1 MDVAIVLDSDIC
13 VVGNDRIKGAKG
25 PKIGSAPR
33 KRLADISNSQQQPK
47 PVNQDVNQLPISLT
61 TKEFIEKLQKE
72 NMILMRL
79 VAERN
84 KIIELSRI
92 ELQKL
97 RISLQ
102 KVQQQ
107 NLQLAQANSQML
119 AELNSGKDRLK
130 ALQHE
135 LGCKNGLL
143 KAQRLDSE
151 IKAKRVMHQNLRNEV
166 GKTKHDE
173 GGESAQTAWGDSNTC
188 HNNRRRRQ
196 SKNQS
201 LGPTTGNQINT
212 KETVEN
218 KSHCLR
224 RQSARF
230 KSEEPE
236 PSEDFFVTDRASGP
250 TTLKPVLVKQDIGN
264 KRHCLRRQSARFK
277 SEEPEQN
284 EDLFEIDDAKFP
296 ASPPVDD
303 VHDSSQ
309 MPSGLPVKKEDAG
322 NTAIRV
328 EAQETRRSS
337 VGRPLRRAVEKVQSY
352 KEIPL
357 RMKMRRQE

>member
-1 MDVAIVLDSDIC
+1 MDVAIVLDSEIC
-13 VVGNDRIKGAKG
+13 VAGNDRIKGAKG

-33 KRLADISNSQQQPK
+33 KRLADISNLQKQPK
-47 PVNQDVNQLPISLT
+47 PVNQDVNQLPFSLT
-61 TKEFIEKLQKE
+61 AKEYIEKLQKE
-72 NMILMRL
+72 NVTLMKL
-79 VAERN
+79 VVERN

-143 KAQRLDSE
+143 KAQKLDSE
-151 IKAKRVMHQNLRNEV
+151 IKAKRVTLQNSGNEV
-166 GKTKHDE
+166 AKTKHDE
-173 GGESAQTAWGDSNTC
+173 AGESAQTAGGDSNTC
-188 HNNRRRRQ
+188 HKNRRRRQ

-201 LGPTTGNQINT
+201 LGPATGNQINN

-218 KSHCLR
+218 KRNCLR

-236 PSEDFFVTDRASGP
+236 PSEDCFVTDRDSGP

-277 SEEPEQN
+277 SEEPERN

-309 MPSGLPVKKEDAG
+309 ITSELPVKKEDEG
-322 NTAIRV
+322 V
-328 EAQETRRSS
+328 KAQEIRRSS
-337 VGRPLRRAVEKVQSY
+337 VGRPLRRAVEKVQCY

>member
-1 MDVAIVLDSDIC
+1 MDVAIVLDSEIC
-13 VVGNDRIKGAKG
+13 VAGNDRIKGAKG

-33 KRLADISNSQQQPK
+33 KRLADISNLQKQPK
-47 PVNQDVNQLPISLT
+47 PVNQDVNQLPFSLT
-61 TKEFIEKLQKE
+61 AKEYIEKLQKE
-72 NMILMRL
+72 NVTLMKLVVERKYPSLSISLIDLVFFSPGLFRVWFWFILSL
-79 VAERN
+79 VLVDS

-143 KAQRLDSE
+143 KAQKLDSE
-151 IKAKRVMHQNLRNEV
+151 IKAKRVTLQNSGNEV
-166 GKTKHDE
+166 AKTKHDE
-173 GGESAQTAWGDSNTC
+173 AGESAQTAGGDSNTC
-188 HNNRRRRQ
+188 HKNRRRRQ

-201 LGPTTGNQINT
+201 LGPATGNQINN
-212 KETVEN
+212 KETVE
-218 KSHCLR
+218 
-224 RQSARF
+224 
-230 KSEEPE
+230 
-236 PSEDFFVTDRASGP
+236 
-250 TTLKPVLVKQDIGN
+250 N

-277 SEEPEQN
+277 SEEPERN

-309 MPSGLPVKKEDAG
+309 ITSELPVKKEDEG
-322 NTAIRV
+322 V
-328 EAQETRRSS
+328 KAQEIRRSS
-337 VGRPLRRAVEKVQSY
+337 VGRPLRRAVEKVQCY